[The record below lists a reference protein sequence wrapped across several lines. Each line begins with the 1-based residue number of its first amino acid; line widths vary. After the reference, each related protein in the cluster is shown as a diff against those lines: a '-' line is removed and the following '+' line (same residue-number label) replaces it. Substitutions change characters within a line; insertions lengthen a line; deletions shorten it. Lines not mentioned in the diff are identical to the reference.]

1 MPYNSSL
8 RNEKQLLQLLHD
20 VRSQSKRETKLEV
33 AECMLD
39 YGIDIQLIGAVTGL
53 KKEEIKKGKI

>member
-1 MPYNSSL
+1 MERVSEL
-8 RNEKQLLQLLHD
+8 NEKKLLHLLEY
-20 VRSQSKRETKLEV
+20 VRTSAQEETKLEV

-53 KKEEIKKGKI
+53 KRDEIIKKI

>member
-1 MPYNSSL
+1 MRRKSTKPHDD
-8 RNEKQLLQLLHD
+8 LLYLLEY
-20 VRSQSKRETKLEV
+20 VRSTAKHETRLEV

-53 KKEEIKKGKI
+53 KQEQIKN